1 MKILLVTPHFVPE
14 IGSSAHIYYDLARGF
29 AKRGHEVDVITSCPR
44 RFNMATSD
52 QDREF
57 PLDETVEGIHI
68 HRCRHPA
75 TRDNVIVRGVEHFYL
90 PLYYFRR
97 YRQLKK
103 KFDVCLMHI
112 PPLPLYYLAR
122 AIKRY
127 DRTPLVLNIQD
138 FHPQELTDVGVL
150 RNPVMIKLL
159 EYLERRSYESA
170 DYITVLSEGGI
181 RYVVERGADRSRVSH
196 IFNSVSLSD
205 FDSLV
210 QRRDFKE
217 KEGIQDKF
225 LISYAGILSPYQGID
240 NILDTAKV
248 LQDHGD
254 IVFYIAGDGSERQ
267 RIEGRIRQ
275 EEISNVRLLP
285 LLPRAEYFN
294 LINSSDLSFI
304 SLDERMKAPCVP
316 GKTINLMACSQPII
330 AMVAE
335 ESEIADVIRRAECGV
350 VVNPGAIES
359 TRSAVL
365 HLKENVPVR
374 KAMGSNGRVYLEK
387 NMNLERNA
395 SMYEQI
401 FNSLSVSDFHSW
413 NQCISGA
420 KDASG
425 VIHSQQFFEDFSDFE
440 RVFKKN

>member
-1 MKILLVTPHFVPE
+1 MKVLLVTPHFVPE

-68 HRCRHPA
+68 HRCQHPA
-75 TRDNVIVRGVEHFYL
+75 TRDNVIVRGLEHFYL
-90 PLYYFRR
+90 PLYYFRK

-127 DRTPLVLNIQD
+127 DGTPLVLNIQD

-170 DYITVLSEGGI
+170 DYITVLSGGGI

-248 LQDHGD
+248 LRDHGD

-285 LLPRAEYFN
+285 LLPRIEYFN
-294 LINSSDLSFI
+294 LINSSDVSFI

-316 GKTINLMACSQPII
+316 GKTINLMACNQPII
-330 AMVAE
+330 ATAAG
-335 ESEIADVIRRAECGV
+335 ESETANVIRKAECGV
-350 VVNPGAIES
+350 VVKPGDVASI
-359 TRSAVL
+359 RSAVL
-365 HLKENVPVR
+365 RLKEGASLR
-374 KAMGSNGRVYLEK
+374 EAMGSNGRRYLEK
-387 NMNLERNA
+387 NMSLEKNVA
-395 SMYEQI
+395 LYEEI
-401 FNSLSVSDFHSW
+401 FHVLTGDGVFARGPFPSRSE
-413 NQCISGA
+413 
-420 KDASG
+420 DAPG
-425 VIHSQQFFEDFSDFE
+425 VGHHGL
-440 RVFKKN
+440 

>member
-44 RFNMATSD
+44 QFNMAMSD
-52 QDREF
+52 QDRDF

-68 HRCRHPA
+68 HRCQHPA
-75 TRDNVIVRGVEHFYL
+75 TRDNVIVRGLEHFYL
-90 PLYYFRR
+90 PLYYFRK
-97 YRQLKK
+97 YRQLKR
-103 KFDVCLMHI
+103 KFDVCLIHI

-127 DRTPLVLNIQD
+127 DGTPLVLNIQD

-181 RYVVERGADRSRVSH
+181 RYVIERGADRSRVSH

-205 FDSLV
+205 FDSLL

-217 KEGIQDKF
+217 REGIQDKF

-240 NILDTAKV
+240 NILDTAKA
-248 LQDHGD
+248 LQDNGD
-254 IVFYIAGDGSERQ
+254 IIFYIAGDGSERQ
-267 RIEGRIRQ
+267 HIEGRIRQ

-285 LLPRAEYFN
+285 LLPRDEYFN
-294 LINSSDLSFI
+294 LINSSDISFI

-330 AMVAE
+330 AMVAGG
-335 ESEIADVIRRAECGV
+335 SETADVIRKAECGIV
-350 VVNPGAIES
+350 VKLGDVAGI
-359 TRSAVL
+359 RSAVL
-365 HLKENVPVR
+365 CLKGGAPARE
-374 KAMGSNGRVYLEK
+374 AMGSSGRRYLEK
-387 NMNLERNA
+387 NMSLEENVA
-395 SMYEQI
+395 LYEEI
-401 FNSLSVSDFHSW
+401 FCALAGMRSL
-413 NQCISGA
+413 
-420 KDASG
+420 
-425 VIHSQQFFEDFSDFE
+425 
-440 RVFKKN
+440 

>member
-1 MKILLVTPHFVPE
+1 MKVLLVTPHFVPE

-29 AKRGHEVDVITSCPR
+29 ARSGHEVDVITSCPR
-44 RFNMATSD
+44 RFNMAASD

-57 PLDETVEGIHI
+57 PLDETTEGVHI
-68 HRCRHPA
+68 HRCQHPA
-75 TRDNVIVRGVEHFYL
+75 TRDSVVVRGLEHFYL

-97 YRQLKK
+97 FRQLKK

-127 DRTPLVLNIQD
+127 DGTPLVLNIQD

-205 FDSLV
+205 FDGLV
-210 QRRDFKE
+210 RMKDLKE
-217 KEGIQDKF
+217 REDIQDKF

-240 NILDTAKV
+240 NILDTAKA

-254 IVFYIAGDGSERQ
+254 IIFYIAGDGSERQ
-267 RIEGRIRQ
+267 HIEGRIRQ

-285 LLPRAEYFN
+285 LLPRIEYFN
-294 LINSSDLSFI
+294 LINSSDVSFI

-335 ESEIADVIRRAECGV
+335 ESETADVVRKAQCGIV
-350 VVNPGAIES
+350 VKPGDVES
-359 TRSAVL
+359 IRSAIL
-365 HLKENVPVR
+365 HLKENAPAR
-374 KAMGSNGRVYLEK
+374 EAMGRNGRAYLERNMSLEK
-387 NMNLERNA
+387 NVAL
-395 SMYEQI
+395 YEEI
-401 FNSLSVSDFHSW
+401 FYALAGDGVRARRP
-413 NQCISGA
+413 ISSR
-420 KDASG
+420 DEDVLG
-425 VIHSQQFFEDFSDFE
+425 VGQHGL
-440 RVFKKN
+440 